1 MHLGKLFGAVVLGEL
16 RDTWERGTRRSRVG
30 GSYAT
35 DCMLVCG
42 PTSCLYAIPTEGQK
56 RESLRTGVT
65 DIRWVDAGN
74 QTLVLGKSRQ
84 CF

>member
-65 DIRWVDAGN
+65 DSYPPGGCWESNPGFG
-74 QTLVLGKSRQ
+74 QE
-84 CF
+84 

>member
-1 MHLGKLFGAVVLGEL
+1 MAYRKEGPGGAE
-16 RDTWERGTRRSRVG
+16 WEE
-30 GSYAT
+30 A
-35 DCMLVCG
+35 MLLTARLSCG

-65 DIRWVDAGN
+65 DSYPLGDAGN